1 MFRGWPGR
9 ILCYR
14 TVTANNKAEMNRN
27 SFKLGVGLMSLAIG
41 AGIGPVAGA
50 QGRDASPARMATGSQ
65 LAFELAMAQAAQ
77 AQIGQAQAGKAQAS
91 SAPAQQATETIPGPD
106 GLTKGAAFIQS
117 QELTTTD
124 NDTIVARGNVEMRQ
138 DDRLIR
144 ADSVTHNSKTGV
156 TTAEGNTQTINAD
169 GSVQYSDRITYDDE
183 NQSGVSENFAA
194 IAADNSKVF
203 ARRVERVNDF
213 TTRLSNIIYTPCQ
226 LCQKNGVTQEPS
238 WSIQASEITQRK
250 DKKMVYYNNAV
261 VKLKGVPVL
270 YMPYMWSPD
279 PELERASGFLQPD
292 VQFTRKRGGFS
303 YQQPYLWSISPY
315 SHLII
320 SPQLNAGVNPMLAFE
335 YGRHFYS
342 GKLRVRGGF
351 TNEAYFDN
359 SGERIGEAETRDYLL
374 ADGAFTINPDWR
386 WNFTAQHV
394 KDKSGFVDG
403 NGRPYDNANFFE
415 RYNVDDVY
423 EENVGEWQAEHRQ
436 LVNQAHL
443 IRQTPNSYVQF
454 SIANYQSLAVGGY
467 IDPITGG
474 APDPVLYPNG
484 ITDYPI
490 AVNSDLYPAI
500 APMVQAY
507 WSPQSRLLGG
517 QLTLSVNALALQ
529 HKLYTSAGAP
539 DFFRQPGVLPSPYDT
554 ARASIGASWYGNMTT
569 RGGLRWGPFF
579 DYRHDQ
585 YTVSHLDAAGR
596 EESIS
601 RDLGT
606 VGFNFSYPMVR
617 KFEHFTAVLEPM
629 AQLAASPEDQVSPFL
644 PTEDSQSFEF
654 DTTTL
659 FQANKSPGF
668 DVYEGGT
675 RLSLGLRSQLQFT
688 SGLEVQAMVGR
699 ILRNKPEDQFL
710 NTVRAR
716 FNGTAYDSY
725 TYYNGVP
732 DTSPPAGYIQ
742 RTYDISGLGNKSSD
756 WVVDA
761 SFDTGKGL
769 YGYTRLRLDSDSF
782 RLAQGEAGLSAFTV
796 NTTATLRYIFN
807 DVLIQPRLDPDGKL
821 RRFGDNYRNLQL
833 YARHFFTK
841 NWGVSARL
849 DRDLVE
855 NQWRRSTVSAIYRD
869 DCIWYE
875 LVYQRNDTVLT
886 RLNGKPQSSILFRL
900 NLATLGKSGA
910 DFANVR

>member
-1 MFRGWPGR
+1 
-9 ILCYR
+9 
-14 TVTANNKAEMNRN
+14 MNRN
-27 SFKLGVGLMSLAIG
+27 SFKLGVGLVSLAIG

-50 QGRDASPARMATGSQ
+50 QGRESSPARMATGSQ
-65 LAFELAMAQAAQ
+65 LAFELAMAQAGAAEAGAAQ
-77 AQIGQAQAGKAQAS
+77 TEAAAPRPAPS
-91 SAPAQQATETIPGPD
+91 SQTAPVATATVPGPD
-106 GLTKGAAFIQS
+106 GLTKDAAFIQS
-117 QELTTTD
+117 EALTTTD

-138 DDRLIR
+138 NDRLIR
-144 ADSVTHNSKTGV
+144 ADTVTHNSKTGV
-156 TTAEGNTQTINAD
+156 TTAEGHTQTINAD
-169 GSVQYSDRITYDDE
+169 GSVQYSDRISYDDE

-194 IAADNSKVF
+194 ITADNTKVF

-213 TTRLSNIIYTPCQ
+213 TTRLTNIIYTPCQ

-315 SHLII
+315 SYLIV
-320 SPQLNAGVNPMLAFE
+320 SPQLNAGVNPLIAME
-335 YGRHFYS
+335 YARHFYS
-342 GKLRVRGGF
+342 GKVRARFGF

-359 SGERIGEAETRDYLL
+359 AGERIGDAETRDYLL
-374 ADGAFTINPDWR
+374 ADGAFNINSDWR

-394 KDKSGFVDG
+394 KDKSEFVRKSSSDPAV
-403 NGRPYDNANFFE
+403 GRPYDNANFFE

-423 EENVGEWQAEHRQ
+423 EDNVGEWQAEHRQ
-436 LVNQAHL
+436 LVNQVHL
-443 IRQTPNSYVQF
+443 IRQTPTSYVQF
-454 SIANYQSLAVGGY
+454 SIANYQSLAVAGY
-467 IDPITGG
+467 LNPVTG
-474 APDPVLYPNG
+474 APASV

-490 AVNSDLYPAI
+490 AVNSDFYPAI
-500 APMVQAY
+500 APMLQGY
-507 WSPQSRLLGG
+507 WSPERRVLGG

-529 HKLYTSAGAP
+529 HKLYTSSGAP
-539 DFFRQPGVLPSPYDT
+539 AFFQQPGVLPAPYDT

-617 KFEHFTAVLEPM
+617 KFEHFTAVLEPV
-629 AQLAASPEDQVSPFL
+629 AQLAASPEQQISPYL

-654 DTTTL
+654 DATTL

-675 RLSLGLRSQLQFT
+675 RLSLGLRSQLQFR
-688 SGLEVQAMVGR
+688 SGLKAQAMVGR
-699 ILRNKPEDQFL
+699 ILRDAPENQFL
-710 NTVRAR
+710 NTVQAR
-716 FNGTAYDSY
+716 FNSTTNAYGQY
-725 TYYNGVP
+725 RYFNGVP
-732 DTSPPAGYIQ
+732 ETAPPAGYVQ
-742 RTYDISGLGNKSSD
+742 RSYDISGLGSKSSD

-761 SFDTGKGL
+761 SFDTSKGM
-769 YGYTRLRLDSDSF
+769 YGYTRLRLDTDSF
-782 RLAQGEAGLSAFTV
+782 RLAQGEVGLSAFTT
-796 NTTATLRYIFN
+796 NTTATLRYVFN
-807 DVLIQPRLDPDGKL
+807 DVLILPTLDPDGKL

-841 NWGVSARL
+841 NWGVAARL

-886 RLNGKPQSSILFRL
+886 RLNGKPQSSLFFRL

>member
-1 MFRGWPGR
+1 
-9 ILCYR
+9 
-14 TVTANNKAEMNRN
+14 MNRN

-50 QGRDASPARMATGSQ
+50 QGRESSPARMATGSQ
-65 LAFELAMAQAAQ
+65 LAFELAMAQAA
-77 AQIGQAQAGKAQAS
+77 ATDV
-91 SAPAQQATETIPGPD
+91 SAARSPAPQPAAPVATETTPGPD
-106 GLTKGAAFIQS
+106 GLTKGAAFVQS
-117 QELTTTD
+117 ETLTTAD
-124 NDTIVARGNVEMRQ
+124 KDTIVARGNVEMRQ
-138 DDRLIR
+138 NDRLIR
-144 ADSVTHNSKTGV
+144 ADTVTHNDKTGV
-156 TTAEGNTQTINAD
+156 TTAEGHTQTINAD

-194 IAADNSKVF
+194 IAADNTKVF
-203 ARRVERVNDF
+203 ARRVERVNDY

-250 DKKMVYYNNAV
+250 DKRMVYYNNAV

-292 VQFTRKRGGFS
+292 VQSTRKRGGFS
-303 YQQPYLWSISPY
+303 YQQPYLWSISPSSY
-315 SHLII
+315 LIV
-320 SPQLNAGVNPMLAFE
+320 SPQLNAGINPLIALE
-335 YGRHFYS
+335 YARHFYS
-342 GKLRVRGGF
+342 GKLRARFGF
-351 TNEAYFDN
+351 TNEAFFDN
-359 SGERIGEAETRDYLL
+359 AGERIGDAETRDYLL
-374 ADGAFTINPDWR
+374 ADGEFTINPDWR
-386 WNFTAQHV
+386 WNFTAQHI
-394 KDKSGFVDG
+394 KDKSGFLDG

-415 RYNVDDVY
+415 RYDVDDVY
-423 EENVGEWQAEHRQ
+423 EDNVGEWQAEHRQ

-443 IRQTPNSYVQF
+443 IRQTPNSYLQF

-467 IDPITGG
+467 LDRITGG
-474 APDPVLYPNG
+474 APDPVRYPNG
-484 ITDYPI
+484 ISDYPI
-490 AVNSDLYPAI
+490 AVNSDVYPVI
-500 APMVQAY
+500 APMLQGY
-507 WSPQSRLLGG
+507 WSPEQRVLGG

-529 HKLYTSAGAP
+529 HKLYTGAGAP
-539 DFFRQPGVLPSPYDT
+539 AFFQQPGVLPAPYDT
-554 ARASIGASWYGNMTT
+554 ARVSGGASWYGNMTT

-617 KFEHFTAVLEPM
+617 KFEHFTAVLEPI
-629 AQLAASPEDQVSPFL
+629 AQLAASPEHQTSPYL
-644 PTEDSQSFEF
+644 PSEDSQSFEF
-654 DTTTL
+654 DATTL

-675 RLSLGLRSQLQFT
+675 RLSLGLRSQLRFN
-688 SGLEVQAMVGR
+688 SGFKAQAMVGR
-699 ILRNKPEDQFL
+699 VLRDAPENQFL
-710 NTVRAR
+710 NTVQAR
-716 FNGTAYDSY
+716 FNGTTNAYEQYSY
-725 TYYNGVP
+725 FNGVP
-732 DTSPPAGYIQ
+732 EAAPPAGYVQ
-742 RTYDISGLGNKSSD
+742 RSYDISGLGTKSSD

-761 SFDTGKGL
+761 SFDNSKGL
-769 YGYTRLRLDSDSF
+769 YGYTRMRLDTDSF
-782 RLAQGEAGLSAFTV
+782 RLAQGEVGLSAFTT
-796 NTTATLRYIFN
+796 NTTATLRYVFN
-807 DVLIQPRLDPDGKL
+807 DVMIQPTLDADGKL
-821 RRFGDNYRNLQL
+821 KRFGDNYRNLQL

-841 NWGVSARL
+841 NWGVAARL

-886 RLNGKPQSSILFRL
+886 RLNGKPQSSLFFRL

-910 DFANVR
+910 DFSNVR